1 MQMMAQLSK
10 NRKRILALG
19 VLLMIILAGFMFLI
33 QPYLYLLNSS
43 EDHLDAIRFEHANN
57 IKLLR
62 KKDYYLDN
70 LAIMSDAYNSEDVYL
85 ESNKKSLA
93 TAEIQSIFKE
103 LAERSNAELIS
114 SQVTT
119 DEVDTENS
127 VGLNT
132 RLRADIFALQRL
144 IYEIE
149 SSSPRLVIK
158 KVSIR
163 RGGRAVFRYKNE
175 ESSSQTLDVRLE
187 VFGYINT

>member
-1 MQMMAQLSK
+1 MSQLSK
-10 NRKRILALG
+10 NRKRFLALG
-19 VLLMIILAGFMFLI
+19 ILLIVILAGFVILI
-33 QPYLYLLNSS
+33 QPYLYVLNLS
-43 EDHLDAIRFEHANN
+43 EEHLDSVRFEHSNN
-57 IKLLR
+57 KKLLR

-127 VGLNT
+127 VGLTT
-132 RLRADIFALQRL
+132 RVRADIFALQRL